1 MEYQGASL
9 VLPAQITLTL
19 SPARHQVTLIEPGW
33 IRTVGASKGPL
44 RSQEHPAYQ
53 NPNLPVTQ
61 MRTGGLEKGTIAWK
75 DAKRSAGAFYTI
87 ACVPNPP
94 LHFVV
99 GKDAIEATRKKIAA
113 LAAEID
119 AYEGLSEGLE
129 E

>member
-1 MEYQGASL
+1 
-9 VLPAQITLTL
+9 
-19 SPARHQVTLIEPGW
+19 
-33 IRTVGASKGPL
+33 
-44 RSQEHPAYQ
+44 
-53 NPNLPVTQ
+53 
-61 MRTGGLEKGTIAWK
+61 MRTGGLEKGIAWK
-75 DAKRSAGAFYTI
+75 DARRSAEAFYKI

-119 AYEGLSEGLE
+119 AYDGLSEGLE

>member
-1 MEYQGASL
+1 MEYQCASL
-9 VLPAQITLTL
+9 VPTANLALTL
-19 SPARHQVTLIEPGW
+19 SPARLQVTLIEPGW

-53 NPNLPVTQ
+53 NPNLPVAQ
-61 MRTGGLEKGTIAWK
+61 MRTGGLEKGIAWK
-75 DAKRSAGAFYTI
+75 DAKRSAEAFYKI